1 MAAGVIDG
9 KVEAAA
15 FDEAVDDE
23 VGVADEETAAA
34 EGVAA
39 GVRGREVRVGGCG
52 IAFVGGISGTVCCSS
67 AASAASS
74 IGCKNKA
81 Q

>member
-9 KVEAAA
+9 AA

-23 VGVADEETAAA
+23 VGVADEETA
-34 EGVAA
+34 AA